1 MPETTS
7 EPPPEPKTRPDPAAL
22 SEFLARLKDAGSTPS
37 VPRPAAED
45 WPQMIARTTV
55 PGRICVVDEETYDYF
70 LDVLPPRWMGRGFAF
85 AEGGDDIRLYWKAG
99 GSCYCRQLAGEETN
113 EFYRLIGSSRYL

>member
-1 MPETTS
+1 MSDSMSVIQKPN
-7 EPPPEPKTRPDPAAL
+7 PFA
-22 SEFLARLKDAGSTPS
+22 EFLARLKDAGSTPV
-37 VPRPAAED
+37 VPRPEGED

-55 PGRICVVDEETYDYF
+55 PGRISVVDEETYDYF

-99 GSCYCRQLAGEETN
+99 GQFFCRQLSAEETD
-113 EFYRLIGSSRYL
+113 EFYRLTGSSRTQ